1 MYFAFKSTYM
11 STDDAAY
18 SDACCVFDCGI
29 EIWTRT

>member
-18 SDACCVFDCGI
+18 FDVCCVFDCGI
-29 EIWTRT
+29 EI